1 MTTNLSELEARVKAI
16 QERLIEAQA
25 DLADVGTL
33 LFGAVVTVVAALNEV
48 TQLKNDL
55 EEMRL
60 RENGRSRRPE
70 PPTA

>member
-1 MTTNLSELEARVKAI
+1 MTSNLNELEARVKAI

-48 TQLKNDL
+48 TQLRNDL
-55 EEMRL
+55 EEMR
-60 RENGRSRRPE
+60 RRDNGRSRRSE
-70 PPTA
+70 PPKA

>member
-1 MTTNLSELEARVKAI
+1 MTTDLNELEARVKEI

-33 LFGAVVTVVAALNEV
+33 LFGAVVTVVAALNDV
-48 TQLKNDL
+48 TQLRNDL
-55 EEMRL
+55 EDRK
-60 RENGRSRRPE
+60 RPENARARRSE

>member
-1 MTTNLSELEARVKAI
+1 MTTNISELEERVRAI

>member
-1 MTTNLSELEARVKAI
+1 MTTNLNELEARVKAI

-55 EEMRL
+55 EESRQH
-60 RENGRSRRPE
+60 EKGRSRRSDP
-70 PPTA
+70 

>member
-1 MTTNLSELEARVKAI
+1 MTTNLNELEARIKAI

-48 TQLKNDL
+48 TQLRNDL
-55 EEMRL
+55 EELR
-60 RENGRSRRPE
+60 RENSSRSRRSE

>member
-1 MTTNLSELEARVKAI
+1 MTTDLNELEARVKAI

-33 LFGAVVTVVAALNEV
+33 LFGAVVTVVAALNEI
-48 TQLKNDL
+48 TQLRNDL
-55 EEMRL
+55 EALRR
-60 RENGRSRRPE
+60 RENGRPRRSE